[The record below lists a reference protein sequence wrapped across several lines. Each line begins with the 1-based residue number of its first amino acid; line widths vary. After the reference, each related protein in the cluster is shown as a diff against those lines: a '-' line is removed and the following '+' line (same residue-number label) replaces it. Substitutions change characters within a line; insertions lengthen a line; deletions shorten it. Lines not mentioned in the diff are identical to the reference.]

1 MRCPEVNTL
10 FHLWINY
17 ICRERRLQRPA
28 MWSLLLCFLP
38 LKPSCLFSCHVFL
51 PFHLEPPALCLCTSL
66 PASLR
71 FQHLHLSVPG
81 LWAISSSILSLLL
94 YTEISLYYFFS
105 IFFQIWQAWKLL
117 EKTRSDVD
125 KGGPKRRWAPS
136 LTKISQSIKAM
147 LSCASGKVALGRG
160 SP

>member
-1 MRCPEVNTL
+1 LGDIL
-10 FHLWINY
+10 FNIK
-17 ICRERRLQRPA
+17 
-28 MWSLLLCFLP
+28 FTP
-38 LKPSCLFSCHVFL
+38 LYRTIIVL
-51 PFHLEPPALCLCTSL
+51 
-66 PASLR
+66 
-71 FQHLHLSVPG
+71 
-81 LWAISSSILSLLL
+81 
-94 YTEISLYYFFS
+94 FFS